1 MTPEALTQALIAANL
16 DGVTIAPSAARSV
29 VVACGSARVRCHV
42 IGGEW
47 YVYAQGQP
55 PHTFYPTSETLRAD
69 IVDALAWSLSS
80 EPMEPGAPET
90 RAALREGGMWS
101 EVVRKHLTLR
111 MEFLTAYNLS
121 RGLRIE
127 IAAALEVTP

>member
-1 MTPEALTQALIAANL
+1 MTPEALADALTAANL
-16 DGVTIAPSAARSV
+16 DGVIVQPSAARSV

-55 PHTFYPTSETLRAD
+55 PHTFYPTPETLRTD
-69 IVDALAWSLSS
+69 IVDALAWSLSA
-80 EPMEPGAPET
+80 EPLAPGAPET
-90 RAALREGGMWS
+90 RAALRGGGMWGD
-101 EVVRKHLTLR
+101 VVRKHLTLR
-111 MEFLTAYNLS
+111 LEFLTAYNLS